1 MIDKIKV
8 INQILRSVRNGKAIP
23 VIAALSI
30 MGGGA
35 LFALPS
41 SASPQETAPTAMTAG
56 DADALV
62 EEAAGLYKSLKQ
74 MQFDGADDSSTG
86 EAAYQ
91 AFEKAY
97 AALSSDSI
105 SEAGADRCRGML
117 LDLSNAL
124 ARAAVNAS
132 MKGDNAGMARFATA
146 YVDTQLMPQMAT
158 AEFQRDPELYPALV
172 YCAASGSYNA
182 GKLEPAMRYFE
193 EYLATGEKKQREGV
207 SLFYGQSLLQT
218 KQQQRGLDAVVRA
231 SEEYPANLN
240 LLTIAMQ
247 LILDTG
253 RRDLLPPLLE
263 RALTF
268 KPNDEKLL
276 NLQAQVYEENGDF
289 RPALDIYMQLETLHP
304 NSLNI
309 NEDIARCY
317 YNLGT
322 DYYNK
327 SIQSVSDKDVAKA
340 RRQSNAYFS
349 SAAEKYEEL
358 SANDPDN
365 KEYLK
370 AMATAYACV
379 GNKSKVDAI
388 NPRLAALGE
397 KQVPMNTMPEMKGDV
412 KGASSKAGPRNIPSF
427 QEYAREW
434 VTEQMMDWAKK
445 GEFEKM
451 EDYTK
456 RMSADGILAERKRLS
471 AIAAGK
477 YLDEYAGRLQLSE
490 LKLQP
495 YDVENET
502 YAINSDFGPV
512 YIKVPLKNKEAEVFK
527 SNWEKV
533 QIRNAKYY
541 VKDDRIAIST
551 ITFHTP
557 AGKDYTYDSKDALAY
572 SEPQPVEI
580 DMALFNS
587 PSGPGNGNG
596 KPTSTGGQEKS
607 GGDGVFITMESDV
620 DKDIPVNKP
629 NNTSTIALVI
639 ANENYGKV
647 SKVESARHDGD
658 VFARYCRETLGIPEK
673 QVIQVNDA
681 TYGNILSALNQL
693 KTSVSAIG
701 PETDV
706 IVYYAGHGVPDE
718 SSKDA
723 YLLPADADPMVMATA
738 FPLSKFYE
746 ELNGLGAS
754 NVMVFMD
761 ACFSGSNRGD
771 GMLASAR
778 AVVLKVKRAAPKGNM
793 FVLSAADGNE
803 TALPWKEKNH
813 GIFTYYLLRKL
824 KESKGNASLKEIA
837 DYVSEEVKKT
847 AALVL
852 NKQQSPTMNVSGTLA
867 GELDKKKLRR

>member
-1 MIDKIKV
+1 
-8 INQILRSVRNGKAIP
+8 
-23 VIAALSI
+23 
-30 MGGGA
+30 
-35 LFALPS
+35 
-41 SASPQETAPTAMTAG
+41 
-56 DADALV
+56 
-62 EEAAGLYKSLKQ
+62 
-74 MQFDGADDSSTG
+74 
-86 EAAYQ
+86 
-91 AFEKAY
+91 
-97 AALSSDSI
+97 
-105 SEAGADRCRGML
+105 
-117 LDLSNAL
+117 
-124 ARAAVNAS
+124 
-132 MKGDNAGMARFATA
+132 
-146 YVDTQLMPQMAT
+146 
-158 AEFQRDPELYPALV
+158 
-172 YCAASGSYNA
+172 
-182 GKLEPAMRYFE
+182 
-193 EYLATGEKKQREGV
+193 
-207 SLFYGQSLLQT
+207 
-218 KQQQRGLDAVVRA
+218 
-231 SEEYPANLN
+231 
-240 LLTIAMQ
+240 
-247 LILDTG
+247 
-253 RRDLLPPLLE
+253 
-263 RALTF
+263 
-268 KPNDEKLL
+268 
-276 NLQAQVYEENGDF
+276 
-289 RPALDIYMQLETLHP
+289 
-304 NSLNI
+304 
-309 NEDIARCY
+309 
-317 YNLGT
+317 
-322 DYYNK
+322 
-327 SIQSVSDKDVAKA
+327 
-340 RRQSNAYFS
+340 
-349 SAAEKYEEL
+349 
-358 SANDPDN
+358 
-365 KEYLK
+365 
-370 AMATAYACV
+370 
-379 GNKSKVDAI
+379 
-388 NPRLAALGE
+388 
-397 KQVPMNTMPEMKGDV
+397 
-412 KGASSKAGPRNIPSF
+412 
-427 QEYAREW
+427 
-434 VTEQMMDWAKK
+434 
-445 GEFEKM
+445 
-451 EDYTK
+451 
-456 RMSADGILAERKRLS
+456 
-471 AIAAGK
+471 
-477 YLDEYAGRLQLSE
+477 
-490 LKLQP
+490 
-495 YDVENET
+495 
-502 YAINSDFGPV
+502 
-512 YIKVPLKNKEAEVFK
+512 
-527 SNWEKV
+527 
-533 QIRNAKYY
+533 
-541 VKDDRIAIST
+541 
-551 ITFHTP
+551 
-557 AGKDYTYDSKDALAY
+557 
-572 SEPQPVEI
+572 VEI
-580 DMALFNS
+580 ELALFNS